1 MRFIGRSLT
10 GLLLLAVTLAL
21 LGAAAMVIGGAVRQ
35 SLEPGGPGRPAV
47 ERVVAAN
54 VVTLQPGEVVP
65 MMTAYGKVEA
75 ARSLDLRTR
84 TAGTVV
90 WVAETFRNGLSVREG
105 EVLVRLD
112 PAPAEEALAVAG
124 ADLTEAQAAA
134 AEAVAAVALAEDD
147 LKAAEAQLVLRQQ
160 ALDRQDEIAARG
172 AGSTQA
178 VETAELAVSS
188 AEQAV
193 LSRRQSLAAAK
204 ASVDRTAVAVTR
216 AKIAQGEAARNLAE
230 TEIKAGLSGRVDGVS
245 LVTGAVVGA
254 NEVLGRIIDP
264 GTLDVAVRL
273 STAQFMVLVGK
284 DGTLVSAPVSIVLNS
299 GAGEI
304 TVPGRLDRVGAAVGE
319 GQTGRLV
326 YVALAPVGEIAALLQ
341 PGDFVEV
348 RIEEPS
354 LQDVA
359 VLPALAVGRN
369 GTVLAL
375 GPEDRL
381 QEIAVEVLRQQGD
394 DVIIRVGALAG
405 REVVQER
412 SALLGEGIRIR
423 PIRPGAAVEE
433 KAMVPLTEARR
444 AKLIAMIE
452 ANAEMPD
459 EVKAKLLE
467 ELQAEEVPAAT
478 LERLDRRMGG

>member
-21 LGAAAMVIGGAVRQ
+21 LGAAAMLIGGAVRQ

-54 VVTLQPGEVVP
+54 VVTLTPGEIAPVL
-65 MMTAYGKVEA
+65 TAYGKVEA
-75 ARSLDLRTR
+75 ARSLEMRTR
-84 TAGTVV
+84 AAGTVV
-90 WVAETFRNGLSVREG
+90 WVADTFRNGLSVRKG

-112 PAPAEEALAVAG
+112 QAPAKETLAVAR
-124 ADLTEAQAAA
+124 ADLTEAHAAA
-134 AEAVAAVALAEDD
+134 TEAVAAVTLTEDD
-147 LKAAEAQLVLRQQ
+147 LKAAEAQLQLRQQ
-160 ALDRQDEIAARG
+160 ALARQKDIAARG
-172 AGSTQA
+172 VGSAEA
-178 VETAELAVSS
+178 VETAEIAVFS

-193 LSRRQSLAAAK
+193 LSRRQALASAK
-204 ASVDRTAVAVTR
+204 AAVDRTAVAVTR
-216 AKIAQGEAARNLAE
+216 AEIALGEAERTLSE
-230 TEIKAGLSGRVDGVS
+230 TEIKAGLSGRVDGVG

-254 NEVLGRIIDP
+254 NEGLGRIIDP
-264 GTLDVAVRL
+264 ATLDVAVRL
-273 STAQFMVLVGK
+273 STAQFMLLGQ
-284 DGTLVSAPVSIVLNS
+284 DGTLVGAPVSIVLN
-299 GAGEI
+299 GAAGEM
-304 TVPGRLDRVGAAVGE
+304 TVPGRLDRLGAAVGE

-326 YVALAPVGEIAALLQ
+326 YVAVTPAGEIAALLQ

-348 RIEEPS
+348 RIEEPA
-354 LQDVA
+354 LQDA
-359 VLPALAVGRN
+359 ATLPALAVGRN
-369 GTVLAL
+369 GTLLAL

-423 PIRPGAAVEE
+423 PIRPEAEADDQS
-433 KAMVPLTEARR
+433 MVPLSDARR
-444 AKLIAMIE
+444 AELIAMVE
-452 ANAEMPD
+452 SNAEMPAD
-459 EVKAKLLE
+459 VKAQLLE
-467 ELQAEEVPAAT
+467 ELEAREIPAAT